1 MLFAA
6 ERAIMKDAV
15 GKERIFDM
23 TDTVCAVVVAAGS
36 SSRMGGSVPKQL
48 MELCGKPVLFH
59 TLSAF
64 EKTPEVETVVV
75 VCREE
80 DMARIKEITEN
91 FSKIKALVPGGKT
104 RQASVAAGVEAAGE
118 CGFVAI
124 HDGARPL
131 ITPEEIRQ
139 VVADAKIWGASTL
152 AAPVTDTIKTAGEQ
166 ELVEETLDRSI
177 LRAVQTPQVFRK
189 DEYVRAMEAAK
200 AAGKDFTDD
209 CQLMEFSGKPVHLCP
224 GKRSNLKLTTPEN
237 FLFARGILMERE
249 ERKNGMRIGHGYDV
263 HRFEKGRKC
272 IIGGVTIPFDK
283 GLAGHSDADVLLHAI
298 ADALLGAAALGDI
311 GKHFPDNDP
320 AYAGADSLSLL
331 EAVILML
338 ETEGYQVGN
347 IDSTV
352 IAQQPKLALYV
363 PQMREKI
370 ACVCRTDVSNISV
383 KATTEEGL
391 GFTGSMEGIAAHAVC
406 LLETADENMPQK

>member
-1 MLFAA
+1 M
-6 ERAIMKDAV
+6 
-15 GKERIFDM
+15 
-23 TDTVCAVVVAAGS
+23 
-36 SSRMGGSVPKQL
+36 
-48 MELCGKPVLFH
+48 
-59 TLSAF
+59 
-64 EKTPEVETVVV
+64 
-75 VCREE
+75 
-80 DMARIKEITEN
+80 
-91 FSKIKALVPGGKT
+91 
-104 RQASVAAGVEAAGE
+104 
-118 CGFVAI
+118 
-124 HDGARPL
+124 
-131 ITPEEIRQ
+131 
-139 VVADAKIWGASTL
+139 
-152 AAPVTDTIKTAGEQ
+152 
-166 ELVEETLDRSI
+166 
-177 LRAVQTPQVFRK
+177 
-189 DEYVRAMEAAK
+189 
-200 AAGKDFTDD
+200 
-209 CQLMEFSGKPVHLCP
+209 
-224 GKRSNLKLTTPEN
+224 
-237 FLFARGILMERE
+237 
-249 ERKNGMRIGHGYDV
+249 MRIGHGYDV

-283 GLAGHSDADVLLHAI
+283 GLAVLLHAI